1 MLKIEK
7 TQVVGWEPALRG
19 ARNPMNS
26 WAKSDS
32 GDICSCRQKL
42 EDGDSHLPYCL
53 DGFEPRSNEVFIGP
67 NDYDLC
73 KRLIKAGSDHRKFL
87 RMIVVYA
94 DITAP
99 LYWWKEYDTYK
110 VGTVA
115 NSTSTMHKIHS
126 KPITVYDFS
135 MEDMFVPV
143 LEEEAFVR
151 DIFDRTISDCEM
163 FRQKYLEYKEKAKDK
178 SLSEKER
185 KVYADASQRFWRRL
199 IQLLPSS
206 YLQLRTVEMNYEV
219 LHNMYHARE
228 HHKLIEWHD
237 FCDWVKSLP
246 YSEFITGHWD
256 EVAR

>member
-7 TQVVGWEPALRG
+7 TLVNGWDPAIRG

-32 GDICSCRQKL
+32 EWYINMNPLADKGYEFR
-42 EDGDSHLPYCL
+42 
-53 DGFEPRSNEVFIGP
+53 IGP

-143 LEEEAFVR
+143 LEEEVFAR

-163 FRQKYLEYKEKAKDK
+163 FR
-178 SLSEKER
+178 
-185 KVYADASQRFWRRL
+185 
-199 IQLLPSS
+199 
-206 YLQLRTVEMNYEV
+206 
-219 LHNMYHARE
+219 
-228 HHKLIEWHD
+228 
-237 FCDWVKSLP
+237 
-246 YSEFITGHWD
+246 
-256 EVAR
+256 